1 MKSFKKLLSYFILI
15 LSILLVIV
23 MITLKFF
30 SKDTNIKPF
39 GIQILK
45 VQSNSMNPEFRKED
59 IIVIKKEKEYE
70 VGDIIT
76 FKTKDGNL
84 ITHRIIEK
92 NENEFITK
100 GDSNNTKDEEKITS
114 SCIQGKVI
122 FVFKK

>member
-100 GDSNNTKDEEKITS
+100 GDNNNTKDEEKITS

>member
-1 MKSFKKLLSYFILI
+1 
-15 LSILLVIV
+15 

>member
-1 MKSFKKLLSYFILI
+1 MKNFKKLLSYFSLI

-30 SKDTNIKPF
+30 SKDTNIKQF

-45 VQSNSMNPEFRKED
+45 VQSNSMSPEFRKED

-100 GDSNNTKDEEKITS
+100 GDNNNTKDEEKITS

>member
-1 MKSFKKLLSYFILI
+1 MKNFKKLLSYFSLI

-100 GDSNNTKDEEKITS
+100 GDGNNTKDEEKITS

>member
-1 MKSFKKLLSYFILI
+1 
-15 LSILLVIV
+15 

-45 VQSNSMNPEFRKED
+45 VQSNSMSPEFRKED

-100 GDSNNTKDEEKITS
+100 GDNNNTKDEEKITS

>member
-1 MKSFKKLLSYFILI
+1 MKNFKKLLSYFSLI

-45 VQSNSMNPEFRKED
+45 VQSNSMSPEFRKDD

-100 GDSNNTKDEEKITS
+100 GDNNNTKDEEKITS

>member
-100 GDSNNTKDEEKITS
+100 GDGNNTKDEEKITS

>member
-1 MKSFKKLLSYFILI
+1 MKNFKKLLSYFSLI

-45 VQSNSMNPEFRKED
+45 VQSNSMSPEFRKED

-100 GDSNNTKDEEKITS
+100 GDNNNTKDEEKITS